1 MSFGASGA
9 AAAKAFVGFLDVCGG
24 ALDVDL
30 QGVDVSNKATYADF
44 KVTTPGGS
52 IFNVESREGGVFDDH
67 VRFRFREDPL
77 GFLRRL
83 VELGADEKSCMD
95 CRVTLPTRGEDLK
108 FSHTTSKEDPRVK
121 LGEVWSKC
129 SFEIL
134 EPSKGSTK
142 EGTFTCSAE

>member
-1 MSFGASGA
+1 MRLGPRG
-9 AAAKAFVGFLDVCGG
+9 V
-24 ALDVDL
+24 ALDCRRSEEAERLRGNFHSHGSMDH
-30 QGVDVSNKATYADF
+30 GVKADA
-44 KVTTPGGS
+44 K
-52 IFNVESREGGVFDDH
+52 
-67 VRFRFREDPL
+67 DPV

-142 EGTFTCSAE
+142 EGSFTCSA

>member
-1 MSFGASGA
+1 MVGHLTRRKSFFFPAMEPRVA
-9 AAAKAFVGFLDVCGG
+9 
-24 ALDVDL
+24 
-30 QGVDVSNKATYADF
+30 
-44 KVTTPGGS
+44 
-52 IFNVESREGGVFDDH
+52 
-67 VRFRFREDPL
+67 L

-142 EGTFTCSAE
+142 EGTFTCSA

>member
-1 MSFGASGA
+1 M
-9 AAAKAFVGFLDVCGG
+9 
-24 ALDVDL
+24 
-30 QGVDVSNKATYADF
+30 
-44 KVTTPGGS
+44 
-52 IFNVESREGGVFDDH
+52 
-67 VRFRFREDPL
+67 

-142 EGTFTCSAE
+142 EGSFTCSA